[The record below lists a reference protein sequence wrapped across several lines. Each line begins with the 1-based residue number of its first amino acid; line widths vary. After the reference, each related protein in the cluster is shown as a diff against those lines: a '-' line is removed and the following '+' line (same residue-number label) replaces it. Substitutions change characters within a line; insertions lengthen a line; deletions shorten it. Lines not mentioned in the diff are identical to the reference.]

1 MPKFNPI
8 SFFPFLPFVLFVL
21 AAVRNVKIKYY
32 IQLLHH
38 RNRSINFSFDINQF
52 LLKYSVYY
60 KELSP
65 DLQLIFVKRVKKFIR
80 SKLFIGQNGIGE
92 ISQQMQVLIA
102 SKAIQ
107 VTFGFPSVYLAT
119 FSTIFV
125 FPDAYKSESGLM
137 YKGEVHPK
145 GYIKISWKHLIE
157 GIAIPDDGRNVALHE
172 MAHALHIENHTDNG
186 FYLFIKP
193 KYLVEL
199 KQFYIAYKEL
209 IITNDTFIRSYAATN
224 FPEFF
229 AVCVELF
236 FEKPK
241 EFFEFDNELFALMSK
256 ILNQKV
262 TW

>member
-1 MPKFNPI
+1 MNVRY
-8 SFFPFLPFVLFVL
+8 FV
-21 AAVRNVKIKYY
+21 
-32 IQLLHH
+32 QLIRH
-38 RNRSINFSFDINQF
+38 RNRSVNFSFDVHQF
-52 LLKYSVYY
+52 LLEYSTYY
-60 KELSP
+60 KKLSP
-65 DLQLIFVKRVKKFIR
+65 ELQVVFEKRVKKFVR
-80 SKLFIGQNGIGE
+80 SKLFIGKNGLE
-92 ISQQMQVLIA
+92 EVSQQMQVLIA

-107 VTFGFPSVYLAT
+107 VAFGFPSVYLST
-119 FSTIFV
+119 FNTIFV
-125 FPDAYKSESGLM
+125 FPDAYESESGKM
-137 YKGEVHPK
+137 FKGEVHPK

-172 MAHALHIENHTDNG
+172 MAHALHIENHTNNG

-209 IITNDTFIRSYAATN
+209 IITNDTFIRAYAATN

-241 EFFEFDNELFALMSK
+241 EFFEFDNELFTLMSK

-262 TW
+262 SW